1 MLKLLL
7 SKNQWGINLNPTC
20 LQLQIF
26 MRLNNIPYDSVYSNK
41 APLPLCQ
48 YPTLDDQGIIINSYP
63 AIVTH
68 LERKYELLTT
78 TNLNNM
84 NLTAENIAF
93 SHLTESTL
101 TGNPHWTILYSRIL
115 DFDNWRKFS
124 HTVFGPNNIDHMR
137 ALIFYFQAK
146 RQLQHINHLNS
157 AEIYARS
164 NNDINNIA
172 TILADKTYLLGD
184 HPTTIDAA
192 LCATLASII
201 IPPLPSPLLDSCN
214 AHPNLINYFNRIT
227 KQTLPMLLSS

>member
-1 MLKLLL
+1 
-7 SKNQWGINLNPTC
+7 
-20 LQLQIF
+20 
-26 MRLNNIPYDSVYSNK
+26 
-41 APLPLCQ
+41 
-48 YPTLDDQGIIINSYP
+48 
-63 AIVTH
+63 
-68 LERKYELLTT
+68 
-78 TNLNNM
+78 M

-101 TGNPHWTILYSRIL
+101 TGNLHWAILYSRIL

-172 TILADKTYLLGD
+172 TILADKTN
-184 HPTTIDAA
+184 H
-192 LCATLASII
+192 
-201 IPPLPSPLLDSCN
+201 
-214 AHPNLINYFNRIT
+214 F
-227 KQTLPMLLSS
+227 